1 MGSSHELCLP
11 PLHGALLGQITAS
24 GGQSHLDL
32 PQTPVVGPDGRE
44 RSLKDDSW
52 VYDWGGVRA
61 GWRDAVWGK
70 NEQRSS
76 NVCPDAP
83 RGRTVP
89 AENGHGLSHQP

>member
-1 MGSSHELCLP
+1 MSSNHELCPP

-52 VYDWGGVRA
+52 VYD
-61 GWRDAVWGK
+61 
-70 NEQRSS
+70 
-76 NVCPDAP
+76 
-83 RGRTVP
+83 
-89 AENGHGLSHQP
+89 